1 MKDVYGE
8 SKLVFALN
16 EVDFYVL
23 DCILLMLWII
33 EIIVFMF
40 RTYWSFE
47 FPFIYSFSFKV
58 LHLRSD
64 TQDLSIIH
72 GKGIRWNAV

>member
-23 DCILLMLWII
+23 DLYSPHALNYRNHCIH
-33 EIIVFMF
+33 V
-40 RTYWSFE
+40 
-47 FPFIYSFSFKV
+47 
-58 LHLRSD
+58 
-64 TQDLSIIH
+64 
-72 GKGIRWNAV
+72 